1 MSKTHPPAPRP
12 IESSDER
19 LDEALGET
27 FPASDP
33 IAVDAAEPEGEA
45 KHGKTARAGGSAKD
59 KEPQAKRPPPPA
71 R

>member
-1 MSKTHPPAPRP
+1 MPKTHPPAPRP
-12 IESSDER
+12 IESSDDR

-33 IAVDAAEPEGEA
+33 IAVDAAEPKGER
-45 KHGKTARAGGSAKD
+45 KHAKTAQADGSAKD
-59 KEPQAKRPPPPA
+59 KKSKAKRPPPPA

>member
-33 IAVDAAEPEGEA
+33 IAVDAAEPEGKA
-45 KHGKTARAGGSAKD
+45 KHGKSAPVGGSAKD
-59 KEPQAKRPPPPA
+59 KESKAKRPPPA